1 MATIAEPSYSAA
13 YNAFPAMPLQPP
25 EAVTVSAR
33 NVLAGQVLAL
43 AAGPINT
50 AVTLDL
56 GGGDRLL
63 AVVTQASVQALGL
76 RVGGQVRAIVK
87 APWVVLATGGSQPLM
102 GAAADNQLAG
112 TVSALHLGPLNAE
125 VALTLAGGTVLHAV
139 VTSDAVAAL
148 GLAPG
153 VPALALIKPSLVV
166 LAA

>member
-1 MATIAEPSYSAA
+1 MILHA
-13 YNAFPAMPLQPP
+13 PAPT
-25 EAVTVSAR
+25 TVSAR

-50 AVTLDL
+50 EVTLDL
-56 GGGDRLL
+56 GGGDRLV
-63 AVVTQASVQALGL
+63 AVLTQASVQALGL
-76 RVGGQVRAIVK
+76 RVGGQARALIK
-87 APWVVLATGGSQPLM
+87 APWVVLATGGNPSLARSMAP
-102 GAAADNQLAG
+102 NQLAG
-112 TVSALHLGPLNAE
+112 TVSALHLGPLNAD